1 MRLEE
6 AISEGI
12 RNAMKAQDK
21 VRMATLRN
29 VKKYILEARSAAA
42 GITELSDAEVVKI
55 IRKLSKQGLDSAEIY
70 RTQGRQELYDEEM
83 AQVHVLKEF
92 LPQQMDDVALTAAVR
107 GIIAAAGAASLKDMG
122 RVMGIAS
129 KELAGK
135 AEGKDIS
142 DKVKELLSQEA

>member
-70 RTQGRQELYDEEM
+70 RMQGRQELYDEEM